1 MKKINNVKVQK
12 RLRLHKK
19 IRTQVMGTAERPRL
33 AVFRSNEYIYAQLIN
48 DDTASTIVAT
58 SDLKISG
65 KSKSECAVE
74 VGTNIADLA
83 KKSNITTVVFDRAGF
98 KYGGRVKILA
108 DAARSAGLV
117 F

>member
-19 IRTQVMGTAERPRL
+19 IRTQVSGTEMRPRL

-48 DDTASTIVAT
+48 DDTERTIAESSSLKLNAKNKTEAAVQVGSDIASKAQK
-58 SDLKISG
+58 LKIT
-65 KSKSECAVE
+65 A
-74 VGTNIADLA
+74 
-83 KKSNITTVVFDRAGF
+83 VVFDRAGF

-108 DAARSAGLV
+108 DSARAAGLV